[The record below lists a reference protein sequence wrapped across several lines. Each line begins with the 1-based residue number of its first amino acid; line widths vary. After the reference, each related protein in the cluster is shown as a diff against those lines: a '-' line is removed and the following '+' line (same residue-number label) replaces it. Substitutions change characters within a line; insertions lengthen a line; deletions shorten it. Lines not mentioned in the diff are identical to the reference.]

1 MGVRNGRNYI
11 VSVSVT
17 PEMHQYINTKKKG
30 SRSAFLRRAIYNAE
44 KYDLFNKKT
53 DVKMSELGNQRDD
66 LLTLVC
72 YQQARINSILNS
84 GEDAPDFIDWVLSE
98 GSYFP
103 DLDKQSWRDAR
114 DAIEGLTRHIESLS
128 NVLPVFGDTGDG
140 QIE

>member
-17 PEMHQYINTKKKG
+17 PEMHQYLNTKKKG

-44 KYDLFNKKT
+44 KYDHLNKFA
-53 DVKMSELGNQRDD
+53 DNQYDDMVQQRDN

-72 YQQARINSILNS
+72 YQQARLNSILNS
-84 GEDAPDFIDWVLSE
+84 GEDKPDFVNWVLSE

-103 DLDKQSWRDAR
+103 DLDKQAWRDAR

-128 NVLPVFGDTGDG
+128 NVLPAFGDTGDG

>member
-17 PEMHQYINTKKKG
+17 PEMHQYLNTKKKG

-44 KYDLFNKKT
+44 KYDHLNKFA
-53 DVKMSELGNQRDD
+53 DNQYDDMVQQRDN

-72 YQQARINSILNS
+72 YQQARLNSILNS
-84 GEDAPDFIDWVLSE
+84 GEDKPDFVNWVLSE

-103 DLDKQSWRDAR
+103 DLDKQAWRDAR

-128 NVLPVFGDTGDG
+128 NVLLAFGDTGDG

>member
-11 VSVSVT
+11 VSVSIT
-17 PEMHQYINTKKKG
+17 PEMHQYLNTKKKG

-44 KYDLFNKKT
+44 KYDHLNKFA
-53 DVKMSELGNQRDD
+53 DNQYDDMVQQRDN

-72 YQQARINSILNS
+72 YHQARINSILNS
-84 GEDAPDFIDWVLSE
+84 GEDAPDFIKWVLSE

-103 DLDKQSWRDAR
+103 DLDKQVWRDAR
-114 DAIEGLTRHIESLS
+114 DAIEGLTHLIDGLS
-128 NVLPVFGDTGDG
+128 NVLLVFGDTGDG

>member
-17 PEMHQYINTKKKG
+17 PEMHQYLNTKKKG

-44 KYDLFNKKT
+44 KYDHLNKFA
-53 DVKMSELGNQRDD
+53 DNQYDDMVQQRDN

-72 YQQARINSILNS
+72 YQQARLNSILNS
-84 GEDAPDFIDWVLSE
+84 GEDKPDFVNWVLSE

-103 DLDKQSWRDAR
+103 DLDKQAWRDAR

-128 NVLPVFGDTGDG
+128 SVLLALGDTGDG